1 MVFPMANEHG
11 PHLQAEI
18 IVILE
23 HIQPASVR
31 EVVDQLDPPRAF
43 TTVATVLG
51 RMLDQ
56 GRVVRESSGG
66 RFVYRVA
73 PGHNQKLARHI
84 AALLDR
90 AAGDPEVLLQALVGG
105 VEQIDPNLLE
115 RLERLIAERRRE
127 RS

>member
-1 MVFPMANEHG
+1 MCYLMAPEHT

-18 IVILE
+18 IAILE
-23 HIQPASVR
+23 RIQPASVR
-31 EVVDQLDPPRAF
+31 DVVEELRPPRAF

-56 GRVVRESSGG
+56 GRVVRESVSG

-73 PGHNQKLARHI
+73 PGHNQKLAQHI
-84 AALLDR
+84 ATLLDR
-90 AAGDPEVLLQALVGG
+90 AAGDPEILLQALVGG
-105 VEQIDPNLLE
+105 VEQIDPALLD
-115 RLERLIAERRRE
+115 RLQALIAQRRRE

>member
-1 MVFPMANEHG
+1 MATDHG

-18 IVILE
+18 IAILE
-23 HIQPASVR
+23 RIQPASVR
-31 EVVDQLDPPRAF
+31 EVVDQLQPPRAF

-56 GRVVRESSGG
+56 GQLVRESSEG

-73 PGHNQKLARHI
+73 PGHNQKLAQHI

-105 VEQIDPNLLE
+105 VEQIDPGLLD
-115 RLERLIAERRRE
+115 RLEALIAKRRRE
-127 RS
+127 RP